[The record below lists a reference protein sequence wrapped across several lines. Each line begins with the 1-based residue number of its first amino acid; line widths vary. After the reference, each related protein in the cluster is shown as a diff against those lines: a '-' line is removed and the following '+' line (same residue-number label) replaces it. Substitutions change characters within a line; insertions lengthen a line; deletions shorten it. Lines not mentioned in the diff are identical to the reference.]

1 MKTILRTGN
10 IGTVETLEDIIG
22 SYSELSKDMEH
33 VKTTVTASAAVSRG
47 KNTSKNPDVR
57 YKKLKKEA
65 APDFN
70 ITDIASKIIPQHE
83 EELKAQAGRPLEF
96 APVVLK
102 YVMKENEV
110 VLMNM
115 ESIGVKRMSMKDFN
129 NNIMRFSFIGD
140 DNIIYTNMRVIVNN
154 GIDEEKVVGDYP
166 EYYKNF
172 FIVKVK
178 APYFVFA
185 QIRTHSGISQIAES
199 VRVLKHDEMYL
210 PENALDKVKEIL
222 TEEYIEEEKLNCV
235 GCDYCKYADR
245 ILKAESISEL
255 IGVLMELPVD
265 KVKRILKKSGFKQ
278 EIYNRW
284 PSFLEYKTWDMAG
297 WLNDSK
303 AWGHFLLE
311 REAYP
316 NLISS
321 WVQYETRKIADLIKE
336 TIKEHVVKYQL
347 SLNQKK

>member
-1 MKTILRTGN
+1 MKTKLQTGN
-10 IGTVETLEDIIG
+10 IGTVETLEDIVG
-22 SYSELSKDMEH
+22 SYAELSKDMDH

-57 YKKLKKEA
+57 YKKLKFEA
-65 APDFN
+65 APDLN
-70 ITDIASKIIPQHE
+70 IVDIKNKTIPQE
-83 EELKAQAGRPLEF
+83 EEKLKPQAGRPLEF
-96 APVVLK
+96 APVVLRYMVK
-102 YVMKENEV
+102 DNEV
-110 VLMNM
+110 ILMNM
-115 ESIGVKRMSMKDFN
+115 SGVGVKRMSMKDFN
-129 NNIMRFSFIGD
+129 NNVMRFSFIGD
-140 DNIIYTNMRVIVNN
+140 GNIIYTNMRVVVNN

-166 EYYKNF
+166 DYYKNF
-172 FIVKVK
+172 FIIKVK

-199 VRVLKHDEMYL
+199 ARVLKHDEMYL

-222 TEEYIEEEKLNCV
+222 TEDYIEEEKLNCV

-245 ILKAESISEL
+245 MLKAESISEL
-255 IGVLMELPVD
+255 VGVLLEIPVD
-265 KVKRILKKSGFKQ
+265 KVKRILRKSGFKQ

-284 PSFLEYKTWDMAG
+284 PSFLEYKTWNMAG
-297 WLNDSK
+297 WLNDPK

-321 WVQYETRKIADLIKE
+321 WVQYETHKIADLIRE
-336 TIKEHVVKYQL
+336 AIKEHVIKYQL
-347 SLNQKK
+347 DLHKD